1 MSAVEECEGEC
12 WAGWDTWDYWSSVW
26 IEGVI
31 LPAIAALGIA
41 GCRHKTLQLCIHFS
55 RMGRP
60 FSIYV
65 HTLFGVVSKQQPQEE
80 NLANQIQDNLLNQIK
95 EDKQLMMAFFIDQSL
110 SHSLMIL
117 TFELLAVKRGISSV
131 GGVNNPCFLSDIVS
145 WRIKLLFVIAGNIL
159 CVFVF
164 STRNLDLKP
173 AFSNLL
179 KCLSVFD
186 ILFLVS
192 EIIFLSPHIEKIQ
205 IMLYNFQMC
214 RCFKAWQHYY
224 NECGCKGI

>member
-110 SHSLMIL
+110 THSLMIL

-145 WRIKLLFVIAGNIL
+145 
-159 CVFVF
+159 
-164 STRNLDLKP
+164 
-173 AFSNLL
+173 
-179 KCLSVFD
+179 
-186 ILFLVS
+186 
-192 EIIFLSPHIEKIQ
+192 
-205 IMLYNFQMC
+205 
-214 RCFKAWQHYY
+214 
-224 NECGCKGI
+224 